1 MREPQDFSPW
11 WLTAGDLSQR
21 TCELRKVPCES
32 HRTLVRGGLPLL
44 SVERLTCGSPD
55 RKATFAAL
63 TPPPAATHAGSD
75 VSVWLLPDSSASCQ
89 AAVLTSGRF
98 SVCADGLSGPV
109 VPLRYERIVFAAIS
123 RVYDTF
129 SPCSRVGK
137 SHNVSFLRYFHGF
150 TIRSHSAAVSTGL
163 TTYRFCGKFM
173 DLRYVLSLQP
183 CRHESQ
189 RIVFAAISRVYDTFS
204 LHGRNKRL

>member
-1 MREPQDFSPW
+1 MYCAIR
-11 WLTAGDLSQR
+11 
-21 TCELRKVPCES
+21 RKVPCES

-98 SVCADGLSGPV
+98 LYAPMGCPALWCLSVM
-109 VPLRYERIVFAAIS
+109 
-123 RVYDTF
+123 
-129 SPCSRVGK
+129 
-137 SHNVSFLRYFHGF
+137 NVSFLQQFHGF
-150 TIRSHSAAVSTGL
+150 TIRSHLAAVSARV
-163 TTYRFCGKFM
+163 TTYRFCGNFM
-173 DLRYVLSLQP
+173 DLRYVLTAQP

-204 LHGRNKRL
+204 LCSRVGKSHNVSFLRYFHRITIRSHLAVGPT

>member
-1 MREPQDFSPW
+1 MGLSAICFANRDKSPSEASRSDGGALREPQDFSPW
-11 WLTAGDLSQR
+11 WLTAPFCR
-21 TCELRKVPCES
+21 ANRLRLFGQKGN
-32 HRTLVRGGLPLL
+32 VRWRSLL
-44 SVERLTCGSPD
+44 LTSFVAVRSVERLTCGSPD

-109 VPLRYERIVFAAIS
+109 VPLCYERIVFAVIS

-137 SHNVSFLRYFHGF
+137 SHNVSFLR
-150 TIRSHSAAVSTGL
+150 
-163 TTYRFCGKFM
+163 
-173 DLRYVLSLQP
+173 
-183 CRHESQ
+183 
-189 RIVFAAISRVYDTFS
+189 
-204 LHGRNKRL
+204 